1 MTLMDTTAEGNPWAC
16 SVRVEK
22 QKGSSYKG
30 QTRHDLREQIP
41 AYVDEARSPW
51 NSFIIPPPPDTDLFQ
66 EVKARWNRRTMARRR
81 GLRRDANIAVGGI
94 ITFGNQL
101 QPKIDGL
108 PRDEQDRRY
117 HQLAQNIAEELRT
130 DLVGLIVHRDES
142 APHAHFTLAGYTHD
156 GYSVTEMLTP
166 SRLKKL
172 QDIAAADVYSDL
184 GVQRGTPKSERL
196 RAGAKPS
203 EVIHKSVRQLHEQL
217 PHELAAARAQL
228 DQVQENVEDLAAERD
243 TLDQQLKD
251 ISAQRNALA
260 QQLATEE
267 QALAHAQ
274 ERADEARR
282 RAEVAEQKRSDAE
295 SNALHYQESAEKH
308 ELAARQMANRAK
320 KAHAR
325 ADRHEQ
331 RAAAAV
337 EEIQRLKEGQKSL
350 EEQITSLKEVRS
362 AEWQPSIPQPR
373 TLEYKKVQ
381 EDRPAW
387 RGGPILRDKRLK
399 AYSPATV
406 QKLARQHEEALKQA
420 KRERDDAKDEAVA
433 AQRSYRDLVLALSKP
448 SPAGSPHDG
457 MSREAFARHAATA
470 PCEVRYGVIVRQDD
484 HCITIPKQKATEN
497 QIAAAL
503 YRSCRQRFGDSFNI
517 WGVSD
522 HAADQIAQM
531 AAQDGVLVSVTDDD
545 DQNQRVETAFRSG
558 TPEPQ
563 PQAPRSAPTARNIA
577 IPKSDGG

>member
-22 QKGSSYKG
+22 QKGSSYQG
-30 QTRHDLREQIP
+30 QTRHDLRQQMP

-51 NSFIIPPPPDTDLFQ
+51 NSFIIPPPPETDLFQ
-66 EVKARWNRRTMARRR
+66 EVQARWNRRPMARRR

-108 PRDEQDRRY
+108 PRDEQDGRY
-117 HQLAQNIAEELRT
+117 HQLAQNIAEELGT
-130 DLVGLIVHRDES
+130 DLVGLVVHRDES
-142 APHAHFTLAGYTHD
+142 APHAHFTLAGYTRE

-172 QDIAAADVYSDL
+172 QDIAATDVYADL
-184 GVQRGTPKSERL
+184 GAQRGTPKSERL

-203 EVIHKSVRQLHEQL
+203 EVIHKSVRQLHDQL
-217 PHELAAARAQL
+217 PRELAAARAQV
-228 DQVQENVEDLAAERD
+228 DQVQKDVEGLAAERD
-243 TLDQQLKD
+243 TLERQLKD
-251 ISAQRNALA
+251 MSAQRDSLA

-282 RAEVAEQKRSDAE
+282 RAEVAEQKRSEAE
-295 SNALHYQESAEKH
+295 TNALHYQESAQKH
-308 ELAARQMANRAK
+308 ERAARQMANRAE

-325 ADRHEQ
+325 ADRHER

-350 EEQITSLKEVRS
+350 EKQITSLREARS
-362 AEWQPSIPQPR
+362 ADWQPSIPQPG
-373 TLEYKKVQ
+373 TFDYKKVQ

-433 AQRSYRDLVLALSKP
+433 AQRSYRDLVLDFSKP
-448 SPAGSPHDG
+448 SPAGSTHDG
-457 MSREAFARHAATA
+457 MSREALARHAATA
-470 PCEVRYGVIVRQDD
+470 PCEVRYGLIIRHDD
-484 HCITIPKQKATEN
+484 DCITIPKQEATQK

-503 YRSCRQRFGDSFNI
+503 YRSCRQRFGDRFSI

-522 HAADQIAQM
+522 DAADQIAQM
-531 AAQDGVLVSVTDDD
+531 AAQDGVLVTVTDDEN
-545 DQNQRVETAFRSG
+545 QNQRVEAAFKSRKPGPHAPS
-558 TPEPQ
+558 
-563 PQAPRSAPTARNIA
+563 QARTARNVA
-577 IPKSDGG
+577 VPKGDGG